1 MKSKQNWLR
10 TSFPPRTKVKANFD
24 PLLFLEKASSSS
36 TLARAH
42 VWMKLC
48 IFLAFLGLRFEG
60 KEAMH
65 KRTSLRF
72 KLWGPTKC
80 ILKGKERR
88 EKKREHSLIYFYFVK
103 KECHV
108 YDFTSDTH
116 ILDELKTKNSTQ
128 YIYYLWIDCFRVVP
142 GTSVPAGKVQE

>member
-60 KEAMH
+60 RCINAHHWGSNFEALLNASSRVKKE
-65 KRTSLRF
+65 
-72 KLWGPTKC
+72 
-80 ILKGKERR
+80 ER
-88 EKKREHSLIYFYFVK
+88 KKREHSLIYLYFVK

-142 GTSVPAGKVQE
+142 GTSRVPAGKVQE